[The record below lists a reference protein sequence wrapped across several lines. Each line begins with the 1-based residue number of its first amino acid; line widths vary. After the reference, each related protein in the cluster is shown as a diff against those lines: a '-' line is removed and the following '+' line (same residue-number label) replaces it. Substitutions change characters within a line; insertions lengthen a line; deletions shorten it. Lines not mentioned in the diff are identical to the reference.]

1 MAPNAHQMEKLAAE
15 RAERRAIRAEAR
27 RIKDEAARV
36 KAEEKARR
44 APPEPVFCEGC
55 FSRLSNV
62 EVQRNL
68 ARHSWC

>member
-15 RAERRAIRAEAR
+15 RAERRAIRAEKR
-27 RIKDEAARV
+27 RQRDEAERL

-44 APPEPVFCEGC
+44 TPPEPTFCEGC

-62 EVQRNL
+62 EVQKGQD
-68 ARHSWC
+68 RHSWC